1 MKLEVKILSRI
12 TLELHKM
19 HLKVG
24 FLGAARGQFTIVL
37 NSNVNSSIAAVKCVH
52 WWPDEGT

>member
-19 HLKVG
+19 HPKVG
-24 FLGAARGQFTIVL
+24 FFGAARGQFTIVL
-37 NSNVNSSIAAVKCVH
+37 NSNVNSSIAAVKCALVAR
-52 WWPDEGT
+52 